1 MWMDDIRSPNQRL
14 LHFIF
19 ILSLRGVV
27 VCQGLRILAITRDAN
42 TCEIVTKSFSSEGH
56 TVRCIE
62 RFDQQSSTVLR
73 QEWWDHLLV
82 DASHLEEVESFLG
95 EASDPRQE
103 ANKIHLISELG
114 DRRCRALAEKWNMAG
129 VLTRPLFPNDFA
141 RIIAKPKAVE
151 QVSTAKVAQRCD
163 GIAGANGYLLHELDN
178 HGFFLAG
185 CPAMLRMHEEIRI
198 LASVDFP
205 ILILGESGS
214 GKEIVA
220 RLLHSYSS
228 RANKGF
234 FNVNTAA
241 IPSELLE
248 SELFGYEPGAFTG
261 AVKAKPGKFELADKG
276 TLLLD
281 EIGEMSL
288 QMQAKLLHVLQDG
301 TFSRLGARQSM
312 RMDVRVLAAT
322 NVNMEDAIA
331 EKRFRED
338 LYYRLNA
345 FTITVPSLRERR
357 EEIPAL
363 MSQMMLRG
371 FASTGREPQVLSS
384 RLLEAAMEYHWPGN
398 LRELRNFVTRL
409 IVLQDQDAQYEI
421 LRAKTKAFVASGGGH
436 DAVQP
441 METAAPAIMTLK
453 GVVNDQK
460 HETERRMIKEAL
472 SASGWNR
479 RRAAV
484 SLQIS
489 YRALLYKIQQHN
501 LTV

>member
-1 MWMDDIRSPNQRL
+1 MTTC
-14 LHFIF
+14 
-19 ILSLRGVV
+19 GV
-27 VCQGLRILAITRDAN
+27 
-42 TCEIVTKSFSSEGH
+42 VTKSFGSEGH
-56 TVRCIE
+56 VVRWMKA
-62 RFDQQSSTVLR
+62 FDHESTSLLR
-73 QEWWDHLLV
+73 QERWDHLLV
-82 DASHLEEVESFLG
+82 DACHLDGIESFL
-95 EASDPRQE
+95 QE
-103 ANKIHLISELG
+103 AVDAPLEAKKIHLISNLG
-114 DRRCRALAEKWNMAG
+114 DQRCRTLADKWSLAG
-129 VLTRPLFPNDFA
+129 VLTKPLFPNDFSKITS
-141 RIIAKPKAVE
+141 RPIAIE
-151 QVSTAKVAQRCD
+151 QSSTAKVARVD
-163 GIAGANGYLLHELDN
+163 GAVGGGNGYLLHELDN

-220 RLLHSYSS
+220 RLLHSYSA
-228 RANKGF
+228 RAGKGF

-261 AVKAKPGKFELADKG
+261 AAKSKPGKFELADKG

-301 TFSRLGARQSM
+301 TFSRLGARHSM
-312 RMDVRVLAAT
+312 KMDVRVLAAT
-322 NVNMEDAIA
+322 NVNMETAIA

-363 MSQMMLRG
+363 LEQMMLRG
-371 FASTGREPQVLSS
+371 FASIGREPQVLSN
-384 RLLEAAMEYHWPGN
+384 RLLEAALEYHWPGN

-409 IVLQDQDAQYEI
+409 IVLQDQDAQYEL
-421 LRAKTKAFVASGGGH
+421 LRAKTKAAALPSVSRE
-436 DAVQP
+436 AVQVSDP
-441 METAAPAIMTLK
+441 IEPVSVTLK
-453 GVVNDQK
+453 GVVNYQK

-484 SLQIS
+484 TLQIS

-501 LTV
+501 LTA

>member
-1 MWMDDIRSPNQRL
+1 MYE
-14 LHFIF
+14 
-19 ILSLRGVV
+19 
-27 VCQGLRILAITRDAN
+27 GLRITLITPDAT
-42 TCEIVTKSFSSEGH
+42 TCATVTRSFGSEGH
-56 TVRCIE
+56 VVRWME
-62 RFDQQSSTVLR
+62 DLDHDSMLR
-73 QEWWDHLLV
+73 LKQESYDHLLV
-82 DASHLEEVESFLG
+82 DACYLDAIDSFLYTAG
-95 EASDPRQE
+95 NGGQQAK
-103 ANKIHLISELG
+103 KIHLLSQLG
-114 DRRCRALAEKWNMAG
+114 DRRCHEIADKWKMAG
-129 VLTRPLFPNDFA
+129 VVTKPLFASDFSKIFDQS
-141 RIIAKPKAVE
+141 RAVPPT
-151 QVSTAKVAQRCD
+151 STAVVERPFD
-163 GIAGANGYLLHELDN
+163 RNVGGRSYLLHELDHN
-178 HGFFLAG
+178 GFFLAG
-185 CPAMLRMHEEIRI
+185 CPAMLRLHEEIRI

-228 RANKGF
+228 RSDKGF

-312 RMDVRVLAAT
+312 KMDVRVLAAT
-322 NVNMEDAIA
+322 NVNMEAAIA

-363 MSQMMLRG
+363 MEQMMRRG
-371 FASTGREPQVLSS
+371 SASIGRESQPLSS

-398 LRELRNFVTRL
+398 LRELRNLVTRL

-421 LRAKTKAFVASGGGH
+421 LRAKTKAGLTSSNRQES
-436 DAVQP
+436 VQAEEIP
-441 METAAPAIMTLK
+441 APVSVTLK
-453 GVVNDQK
+453 GVVNGQK

-484 SLQIS
+484 TLQIS

-501 LTV
+501 LTA